1 MKDIKIRYEK
11 LFIQLDYKEENSR
24 VKEIY
29 FDKKVIE
36 TLIYILKQNVKE
48 FELIS
53 YDESYP
59 FVWIYDYLVSK
70 RIDFKV
76 IATKDSLIE
85 NRITFKIYLLSEVNI

>member
-1 MKDIKIRYEK
+1 MKDIKIRYER
-11 LFIQLDYKEENSR
+11 LFIQFDYKEENCK
-24 VKEIY
+24 VKEVY
-29 FDKKVIE
+29 FDKRVIE
-36 TLIYILKQNVKE
+36 ILIEILKQNIKE

-53 YDESYP
+53 YDETYP
-59 FVWIYDYLVSK
+59 FVWIYDYLISK